1 MVSMAQIEQL
11 KLEVQEKAIEQ
22 KENTD
27 ERKELQIQL
36 DKYMGYLMNPQ
47 LNQTIKTNHCE
58 IMVLNIQSQL
68 QALTQQ
74 ALPAFTSPSTTP
86 AVTTPSSHAR
96 SHCASSRVSPAGTAS
111 PSPAKCLEMD
121 GVPPWSSAPLGHIE
135 NNLHNGP

>member
-1 MVSMAQIEQL
+1 MVSMAQIDQR

-47 LNQTIKTNHCE
+47 LNQTIKTNCE

-96 SHCASSRVSPAGTAS
+96 SHGASSV
-111 PSPAKCLEMD
+111 
-121 GVPPWSSAPLGHIE
+121 
-135 NNLHNGP
+135 

>member
-58 IMVLNIQSQL
+58 IMVLTIQSQL

-96 SHCASSRVSPAGTAS
+96 SHGASSV
-111 PSPAKCLEMD
+111 
-121 GVPPWSSAPLGHIE
+121 
-135 NNLHNGP
+135 

>member
-1 MVSMAQIEQL
+1 MVSMAQIEKR

-22 KENTD
+22 EENTD
-27 ERKELQIQL
+27 ERKELQVQL

-47 LNQTIKTNHCE
+47 LNQTIKTNCE

-74 ALPAFTSPSTTP
+74 ALPAFTPPSTTP

-96 SHCASSRVSPAGTAS
+96 SHGATSV
-111 PSPAKCLEMD
+111 
-121 GVPPWSSAPLGHIE
+121 
-135 NNLHNGP
+135 